1 MCSCENEHNPQWRCG
16 ERFTV
21 QGRNS
26 SVMLAHITAAKNCWK
41 KRANISRV
49 SVCKC
54 DDYIASVAY
63 SWETERERLAGKN
76 QLKLKANFAVIIH
89 HIAMRYMC
97 AEHCER
103 FFPSLCQSKGVE
115 CVRKHE
121 MNASANKN
129 VFTWN
134 IKSRKIFSSTL
145 FSCTLSSLFSLLLHV
160 VW

>member
-1 MCSCENEHNPQWRCG
+1 MWQEGVHVFMCSCENEHNPQWRCG

-63 SWETERERLAGKN
+63 SWETEREREIGRQEPTEAES
-76 QLKLKANFAVIIH
+76 KLCCNYSSYRHAIYVCWTLWKIFPISLPEQGSRVCSQAWN
-89 HIAMRYMC
+89 
-97 AEHCER
+97 ER
-103 FFPSLCQSKGVE
+103 QCKQE
-115 CVRKHE
+115 CVYME
-121 MNASANKN
+121 Y
-129 VFTWN
+129 
-134 IKSRKIFSSTL
+134 
-145 FSCTLSSLFSLLLHV
+145 
-160 VW
+160 